1 MAQRIGRPDR
11 HHISPRRL
19 AAALVATSLTTT
31 GCQGMAMTASDSK
44 PPRTV
49 EAHDTVAD
57 WPLRFHQ
64 HNFGI
69 ACYAVQKC
77 SIFYSNL
84 WHNRDAR
91 PAREDVHPNA
101 LNATSAGHVG
111 ILNFPEP
118 ALVRWSSR
126 DGTPF
131 EVEVDIGDIFR
142 DRLIRHQTPREDIK
156 EGVSIL
162 NPDVLLEVNDRTINV
177 YMRAFLP
184 TKELQIPGNKYS
196 GHRDD
201 LVLAWSR
208 TY

>member
-1 MAQRIGRPDR
+1 M
-11 HHISPRRL
+11 
-19 AAALVATSLTTT
+19 
-31 GCQGMAMTASDSK
+31 
-44 PPRTV
+44 
-49 EAHDTVAD
+49 
-57 WPLRFHQ
+57 
-64 HNFGI
+64 
-69 ACYAVQKC
+69 QKC